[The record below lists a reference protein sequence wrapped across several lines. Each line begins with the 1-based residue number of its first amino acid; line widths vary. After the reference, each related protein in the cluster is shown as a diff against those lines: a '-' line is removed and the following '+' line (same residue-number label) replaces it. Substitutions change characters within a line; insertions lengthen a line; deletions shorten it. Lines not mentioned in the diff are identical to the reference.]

1 MLEII
6 CRTGDPVL
14 DQMGEILVKNAAET
28 VLSALGEGQ
37 RVTAERIVMTFR
49 AEEARAEDLL
59 ILLYRGEREPVCIH
73 PMSRT
78 IRCPYAVSE
87 LEKAVRGL
95 VSAAV
100 TEAKAAEA
108 AEAAEPV
115 EVDGT
120 SAEPV
125 FFGRRVSFGEHS
137 VLLTKKEA
145 ALFAILYEN
154 RGSPVSREQLTE
166 AVWGGEVKT
175 NLCDVYICRLR
186 TALEPIF
193 GKGFL
198 VNIRN
203 EGYRMV

>member
-1 MLEII
+1 MPEII

-14 DQMGEILVKNAAET
+14 DQMGEIIVRNAAEA
-28 VLSALGEGQ
+28 VLSAMEEGQ
-37 RVTAERIVMTFR
+37 RFTAERIVLTFR
-49 AEEARAEDLL
+49 PEDGSAEDIL
-59 ILLYRGEREPVCIH
+59 ILLYRGERAPVCAH
-73 PMSRT
+73 PMSRV
-78 IRCPYAVSE
+78 IRYPYAVTE
-87 LEKAVRGL
+87 LEKAVHAL
-95 VSAAV
+95 ASAAV
-100 TEAKAAEA
+100 KD
-108 AEAAEPV
+108 AEPS
-115 EVDGT
+115 EAHIL

-145 ALFAILYEN
+145 ALFSVLYEN

-175 NLCDVYICRLR
+175 NLCDVYVCRLR

-198 VNIRN
+198 VNIRT
-203 EGYRMV
+203 EGYMMV